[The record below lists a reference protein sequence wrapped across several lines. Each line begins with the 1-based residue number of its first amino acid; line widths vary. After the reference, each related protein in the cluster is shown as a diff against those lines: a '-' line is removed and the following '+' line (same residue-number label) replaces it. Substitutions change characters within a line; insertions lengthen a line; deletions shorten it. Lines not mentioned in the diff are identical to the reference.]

1 MHITRP
7 YRPLDMCGRHSLVM
21 MNAPRALMD
30 WMRSNFF
37 VGVSAMVC
45 HQSALALLTR
55 MSTRP
60 NFATTALTHATQLF
74 SSRRSS
80 WNASAFAPS
89 ASTSAATVWIV
100 PGRVGWGVADLAA
113 TTTAHPHRASARQ
126 VSRPTPR
133 EPPVTM
139 ATLPR
144 RSGVDGTGMLSI
156 SRAEQE

>member
-1 MHITRP
+1 
-7 YRPLDMCGRHSLVM
+7 

-60 NFATTALTHATQLF
+60 NLATTALTHATQLF

-80 WNASAFAPS
+80 WNARAFAPS

-100 PGRVGWGVADLAA
+100 PGRVGWGVAVLHFVVAVSTLCPTVSAAPISPASSILVALHSSFFSGFILFVFSSFLAQ
-113 TTTAHPHRASARQ
+113 SANADR
-126 VSRPTPR
+126 
-133 EPPVTM
+133 
-139 ATLPR
+139 
-144 RSGVDGTGMLSI
+144 
-156 SRAEQE
+156 

>member
-1 MHITRP
+1 VRKALSGHDERAS
-7 YRPLDMCGRHSLVM
+7 RVDGLDEVEFLRGCLRDGV
-21 MNAPRALMD
+21 PPERARVVDQDVDPAELGD
-30 WMRSNFF
+30 DGFDARDA
-37 VGVSAMVC
+37 VV
-45 HQSALALLTR
+45 
-55 MSTRP
+55 
-60 NFATTALTHATQLF
+60 

-80 WNASAFAPS
+80 WNARAFAPS

-113 TTTAHPHRASARQ
+113 TTTAHPQRASARQ

-144 RSGVDGTGMLSI
+144 RSGVDGTGMLSLR
-156 SRAEQE
+156 RADLE